1 MKPLRAIALAGL
13 SLAATTLL
21 AGMPAQAQQAP
32 TQPNIP
38 VQPEVGGPGAVPP
51 HTDRSVGEYVDD
63 LERRGDRP
71 SEGTR

>member
-1 MKPLRAIALAGL
+1 V
-13 SLAATTLL
+13 TD
-21 AGMPAQAQQAP
+21 AP